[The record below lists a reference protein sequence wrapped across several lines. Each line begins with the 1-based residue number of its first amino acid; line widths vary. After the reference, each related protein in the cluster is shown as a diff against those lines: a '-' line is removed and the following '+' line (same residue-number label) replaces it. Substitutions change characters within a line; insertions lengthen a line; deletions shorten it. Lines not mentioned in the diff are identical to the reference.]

1 MTKLLGITLI
11 LSSIIALLAG
21 SIVGQANSEKPQITG
36 NLLFNIME
44 QPGVSMGF
52 FDYLQA
58 VVFSYSIISLIM
70 GLVFLIRL

>member
-11 LSSIIALLAG
+11 LSSVIALLAG
-21 SIVGQANSEKPQITG
+21 AIVSQVDSEKPQMTG
-36 NLLFNIME
+36 NLLYNIAE
-44 QPGVSMGF
+44 QPSVSMGF

-70 GLVFLIRL
+70 GIIFIIRA